1 MTQPEILILDEPF
14 NFLDPTSQNILKRLL
29 ENYSKE
35 TGATVI
41 VSSHNLTHTVDISTR
56 ILLMEHGEIK
66 SDITNVDEASVKQL
80 NEYFEQV

>member
-14 NFLDPTSQNILKRLL
+14 NFLDPTSQNILQRLL